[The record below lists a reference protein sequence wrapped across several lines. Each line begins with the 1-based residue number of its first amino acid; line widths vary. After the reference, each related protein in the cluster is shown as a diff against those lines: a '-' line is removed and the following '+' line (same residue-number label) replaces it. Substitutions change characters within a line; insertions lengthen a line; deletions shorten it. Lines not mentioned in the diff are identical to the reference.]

1 MFRII
6 TRHRPALALSTRF
19 ITIALVLVC
28 SAASSPAWATP
39 ISDKYAQL
47 GGAAGFLG
55 QPTIAETW
63 APDGVGRYR
72 HYEGGSIYWH
82 PRSGA
87 HEVHGLIRQ
96 RWAQL
101 NWELGYLGYPV
112 TDEIDTVDG
121 GGRVSRFEGGELIWR
136 ESTNTVHEVKA
147 SDLVIELPFPPGETW
162 QVIQAHGVGANDSHF
177 NRFANCWDFKRAGSQ
192 ANSNGKPFTA
202 VANGRLVHVDDFY
215 GSGGDNPGNV
225 IVQRLGPSRY
235 ASYLHGKAGSYMT
248 HFGEGS
254 LFVPQA
260 LPWSMRQSASTGEAL
275 AAMGDSGA
283 SVGAY
288 HLHFCVTTAPDRGAY
303 APFESV
309 PVSFRNYEMSDSFG
323 FLWTEVAKG
332 VPRAGQRLRRQGT
345 QGSAAINFGVS
356 PNGFGTL
363 TAVVKLAGPG
373 RPAANGVIT
382 LTVMSA
388 WGEPLKSQ
396 TLPIGNTSV
405 GPWTA
410 TITGVPAYK
419 GLKVVATYSGGW
431 NIPTNGGWIGGES
444 NSFSLLADGTVT
456 TTLDL
461 KILN

>member
-1 MFRII
+1 M
-6 TRHRPALALSTRF
+6 ARF
-19 ITIALVLVC
+19 TTIAFGLIA
-28 SAASSPAWATP
+28 SAVTSAAWATP

-55 QPTIAETW
+55 QPITAETW
-63 APDGVGRYR
+63 TPDILGRYR

-82 PRSGA
+82 PRTGA
-87 HEVHGLIRQ
+87 HEVRGLIRQ

-121 GGRVSRFEGGELIWR
+121 GGRVSRFEGGELVWR
-136 ESTNTVHEVKA
+136 ESTNTVHAVNA

-162 QVIQAHGVGANDSHF
+162 QVIQSYGVETNDSHF
-177 NRFANCWDFKRAGSQ
+177 DRFAYCWDFKRTGDQ
-192 ANSNGKPFTA
+192 ANSSGKPFTG
-202 VANGRLVHVDDFY
+202 VANGRLVHVDDSY
-215 GSGGDNPGNV
+215 GSGDHNPGNV
-225 IVQRLGPSRY
+225 IVQRLGPSRS
-235 ASYLHGKAGSYMT
+235 ASYLHGNAGSYTT
-248 HFGEGS
+248 HFGQDL
-254 LFVPQA
+254 LFLPQA
-260 LPWSMRQSASTGEAL
+260 LPWSMRPTASTGEVL
-275 AAMGDSGA
+275 ATMGDTGA
-283 SVGAY
+283 NVGAY

-309 PVSFRNYEMSDSFG
+309 PVSFRNYDMSDSFG
-323 FLWTEVAKG
+323 FLWTEVASG

-345 QGSAAINFGVS
+345 QGSAAINFAAS
-356 PNGFGTL
+356 PNGSGTV

-388 WGEPLKSQ
+388 WGEALKSQ
-396 TLPIGNTSV
+396 AVPVGDTSV

-419 GLKVVATYSGGW
+419 GLKVVAAYSGGW
-431 NIPTNGGWIGGES
+431 NIPTGGPIGGES
-444 NSFSLLADGTVT
+444 GSFSLPADVTVSA
-456 TTLDL
+456 TLNL
-461 KILN
+461 KVLN